1 MGSEMCI
8 RDRKNSWLKLRGTES
23 RSLSRAATGA
33 MEGYPSWHRKQE
45 AKRSND
51 EAHKR
56 FAAFLKDRE
65 SKKEAAKDQGD
76 GELIEHRAGEPA
88 ASSQELPNS
97 HTTGSTWPSVNE
109 RAARSW
115 AKHLADNASNTS
127 TRAGGLQ
134 EFTDPELNRVNRE
147 ENFFTSVLHAPE
159 FVPMGDGGYPGHQAR
174 GRGGR
179 RHKAK
184 ALSLIHI

>member
-1 MGSEMCI
+1 MFGNPRAAKQPPRSASLLFEPP
-8 RDRKNSWLKLRGTES
+8 KSLRENDQLAQARSDKS
-23 RSLSRAATGA
+23 RYLSRAATGA
-33 MEGYPSWHRKQE
+33 MPVYPSWHRPEE
-45 AKRSND
+45 AKRSCD

-88 ASSQELPNS
+88 ASSQEPAS
-97 HTTGSTWPSVNE
+97 SQSTGSAWPSLNE

-134 EFTDPELNRVNRE
+134 EFTDPELNRVNR
-147 ENFFTSVLHAPE
+147 
-159 FVPMGDGGYPGHQAR
+159 
-174 GRGGR
+174 
-179 RHKAK
+179 
-184 ALSLIHI
+184 